1 MSTPEMRLTLENVFG
16 TIGTIL
22 WCIQLLP
29 QIYMNYKRKTTF
41 GLTPYLYIGWILSGL
56 LLGIY
61 TVVQNSKNKDQLFI
75 HDLYLSIRTLPCSPG
90 VAQQPGMSAGS
101 IVPPWFI

>member
-1 MSTPEMRLTLENVFG
+1 MSTPEIRLTLENVFG

-61 TVVQNSKNKDQLFI
+61 TVVQNSRFDPPTCVILERTKTNSLFMT
-75 HDLYLSIRTLPCSPG
+75 YPCPSTLSQARP
-90 VAQQPGMSAGS
+90 A
-101 IVPPWFI
+101 